1 MYEELISKKDLLVLM
16 NISYGQLYRWKRKNL
31 IPEEWFIKKSVSTGQ
46 ETFFPKEKIIARINT
61 IIELK
66 DEASLDELAERF
78 SNKSIKNLYLKRS
91 YILEHSIVS
100 ETVLNMFEDFSGR
113 EENYNEISLFSL
125 LIYKDLILSGIIN
138 GDEAKEISL
147 ALKKE
152 YGRIEEEMTLIIKR
166 KLGVCFY
173 YLVSEGKEI
182 NLDEIAVVVQKIN
195 LDRVKERVKEYSL
208 INYS

>member
-1 MYEELISKKDLLVLM
+1 MEKKKFNSRRVV
-16 NISYGQLYRWKRKNL
+16 Y
-31 IPEEWFIKKSVSTGQ
+31 KKSVSTGQ
-46 ETFFPKEKIIARINT
+46 ETFFPKEKIIARINN

-78 SNKSIKNLYLKRS
+78 SNNSIKNVYLKRS
-91 YILEHSIVS
+91 YILEHNIVS

-138 GDEAKEISL
+138 GDEARDISL

-152 YGRIEEEMTLIIKR
+152 YGRIEEEMILIIKR

-182 NLDEIAVVVQKIN
+182 DLDEIAVVVQK
-195 LDRVKERVKEYSL
+195 
-208 INYS
+208 

>member
-208 INYS
+208 IN

>member
-1 MYEELISKKDLLVLM
+1 MHEELISKKDLLVLM

-46 ETFFPKEKIIARINT
+46 ETFFPKEKIIARINN

-78 SNKSIKNLYLKRS
+78 SNNYIKNVYLKRS
-91 YILEHSIVS
+91 YILEHNIVS

-138 GDEAKEISL
+138 GDEARDISL

-152 YGRIEEEMTLIIKR
+152 YGRIEEEMILIIKR

-182 NLDEIAVVVQKIN
+182 DLDEIAVVVQKIN
-195 LDRVKERVKEYSL
+195 LDRVKERVKKYSL
-208 INYS
+208 IN

>member
-1 MYEELISKKDLLVLM
+1 MHEELISKKDLLVLM

-46 ETFFPKEKIIARINT
+46 ETFFPKEKIIARINN

-182 NLDEIAVVVQKIN
+182 DLDEIAVVVQKIN

-208 INYS
+208 IN

>member
-31 IPEEWFIKKSVSTGQ
+31 IPEEWFVKKSVSTGQ

-138 GDEAKEISL
+138 GDEAKDISL

-182 NLDEIAVVVQKIN
+182 DLDEIAVVVQKIN
-195 LDRVKERVKEYSL
+195 LDRVKERVKKYSL
-208 INYS
+208 IN

>member
-46 ETFFPKEKIIARINT
+46 ETFFPKEKIIARINN

-182 NLDEIAVVVQKIN
+182 DLDEIAVVVQKIN

-208 INYS
+208 IN

>member
-173 YLVSEGKEI
+173 YLVSEGNEI

-208 INYS
+208 IN